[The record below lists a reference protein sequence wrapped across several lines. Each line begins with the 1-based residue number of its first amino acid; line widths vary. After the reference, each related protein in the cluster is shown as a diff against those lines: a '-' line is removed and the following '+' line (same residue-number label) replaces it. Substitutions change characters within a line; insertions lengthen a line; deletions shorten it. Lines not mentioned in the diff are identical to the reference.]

1 MGRLRVNRGSI
12 MVESVVVLPLLILL
26 TVGGASLFFWTYTK
40 TVLTMVAYAD
50 AERAAKTAPI
60 GALMETAYDLFQ
72 DVRGKS
78 QVQYG
83 IVVHDVHGH
92 IPHPLGRKVATPL
105 PTAGTAIA
113 LTCATAP
120 GLIPPA
126 PVIKAAPPPSDR
138 LADQVNDKLGE
149 VRQVADEVESLID
162 DLDEWINRFVWYR
175 RVADQLTGSSQHKQ
189 LQAIHYVAGVGM
201 ERAYSWAAC
210 DDHGQMGVFSAR
222 AVIRGE
228 ETVRQR

>member
-1 MGRLRVNRGSI
+1 

-40 TVLTMVAYAD
+40 TVLTMVAYQD
-50 AERAAKTAPI
+50 AERAAKTPVI
-60 GALMETAYDLFQ
+60 SALLETGWDLFQ
-72 DVRGKS
+72 DATGEP
-78 QVQYG
+78 QAQYG
-83 IVVHDVHGH
+83 IVVHDMKGH
-92 IPHPLGRKVATPL
+92 IPHSLGRKVTTPL

-120 GLIPPA
+120 GLIPPVPA
-126 PVIKAAPPPSDR
+126 VSPIDRPSDR
-138 LADQVNDKLGE
+138 LSDQVNDKLVEG
-149 VRQVADEVESLID
+149 RQIADDLDNFLD
-162 DLDEWINRFVWYR
+162 DLDEWIARFTWYHR
-175 RVADQLTGSSQHKQ
+175 LGDQLVGKSPHKQ
-189 LQAIHYVAGVGM
+189 LQAIHYIAGEGM

-210 DDHGQMGVFSAR
+210 DDHGQLGVFSAR